1 MKEKISYDDLVRR
14 INAGLNGTTL
24 YHDAFGAKPGK
35 PLQEVNAWTYWQGYK
50 VRNPKVMIVGQD
62 WGSLKGSQPYF
73 DAIDD
78 MITSRD
84 LDNEVQ
90 AFKYIPET
98 ERGGKE
104 FSTDLNLVECLKC
117 MGYEDALHKRYD
129 YLFFTNLI
137 PGYRKSSKSTGGF
150 KAAWVTKQVKQDFKD
165 LVSILNP
172 SIIICLGKDTF
183 KQVCMAYGRRGVLKR
198 KSWTEF
204 LDEQTV
210 PVEIPDESGVKVHI
224 FASAHPGYFG
234 VLNRGKNR
242 LLKDWERI
250 NIWIK
255 YNVRE
260 TLE

>member
-129 YLFFTNLI
+129 DLFFGTVQ
-137 PGYRKSSKSTGGF
+137 
-150 KAAWVTKQVKQDFKD
+150 AVKGMEKFFLCRFLSYNKLNIIDKKNID
-165 LVSILNP
+165 VSV
-172 SIIICLGKDTF
+172 F
-183 KQVCMAYGRRGVLKR
+183 F
-198 KSWTEF
+198 TEF
-204 LDEQTV
+204 
-210 PVEIPDESGVKVHI
+210 GHC
-224 FASAHPGYFG
+224 
-234 VLNRGKNR
+234 
-242 LLKDWERI
+242 
-250 NIWIK
+250 
-255 YNVRE
+255 
-260 TLE
+260 

>member
-1 MKEKISYDDLVRR
+1 
-14 INAGLNGTTL
+14 
-24 YHDAFGAKPGK
+24 
-35 PLQEVNAWTYWQGYK
+35 
-50 VRNPKVMIVGQD
+50 
-62 WGSLKGSQPYF
+62 
-73 DAIDD
+73 

-129 YLFFTNLI
+129 DLFFTNLI

-210 PVEIPDESGVKVHI
+210 PVEILDESGVKVHI

>member
-98 ERGGKE
+98 ERGGKD

-129 YLFFTNLI
+129 DLFFTNLI

-150 KAAWVTKQVKQDFKD
+150 KAAWITKQVKQDFKD
-165 LVSILNP
+165 
-172 SIIICLGKDTF
+172 
-183 KQVCMAYGRRGVLKR
+183 
-198 KSWTEF
+198 
-204 LDEQTV
+204 
-210 PVEIPDESGVKVHI
+210 
-224 FASAHPGYFG
+224 
-234 VLNRGKNR
+234 
-242 LLKDWERI
+242 
-250 NIWIK
+250 
-255 YNVRE
+255 
-260 TLE
+260 